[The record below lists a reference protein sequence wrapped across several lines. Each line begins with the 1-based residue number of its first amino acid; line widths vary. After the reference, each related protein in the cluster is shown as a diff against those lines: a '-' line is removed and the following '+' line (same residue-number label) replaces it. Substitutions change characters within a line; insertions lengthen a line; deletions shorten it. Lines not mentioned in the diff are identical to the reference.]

1 MSRSEHYTVV
11 IRGGTDSPKIVSG
24 NETYA
29 RFFINWATVIPK
41 KYQKFSLYSYFRS
54 HPRSTADV
62 SPDPIVYV
70 ECDAFQKHGFF
81 DSKSNTPSAL
91 ISIAPLQQTYYKTSQ
106 ATTTT
111 GTIATDDGDVDI
123 VTDTGS
129 STFFH
134 HESKSI
140 PITVSYPHQDMFD
153 VKLTNIAGE
162 ALTATNFTNWVL
174 VLDLV
179 PIE

>member
-1 MSRSEHYTVV
+1 MSKEHFTVV
-11 IRGGTDSPKIVSG
+11 IRGGANSPNIISG
-24 NETYA
+24 DETEAKY
-29 RFFINWATVIPK
+29 FINWATVIPK
-41 KYQKFSLYSYFRS
+41 KYQKFTLYSYFRS
-54 HPRSTADV
+54 TPRSTTDIID
-62 SPDPIVYV
+62 PDTMVYV
-70 ECDAFQKHGFF
+70 ECNAFQKRGFF

-91 ISIAPLQQTYYKTSQ
+91 ICVAPLQQTYM
-106 ATTTT
+106 
-111 GTIATDDGDVDI
+111 
-123 VTDTGS
+123 DTGY
-129 STFFH
+129 TMLH

-179 PIE
+179 PID